1 MKVKVGLMLGGG
13 GAKGGY
19 QLGVIRA
26 LQEANLIDKIDCIA
40 GTSIGA
46 INALLLMSL
55 NDTNQMSEIW
65 QLAQSQNPIKQKS
78 FRIKQDKAGL
88 YSLEVLKDVFEKY
101 IDIKKVRNSKIDTY
115 VVAAK
120 IIDTKKIA
128 SQIRT
133 GNHEKTVF
141 HLNTYPKCFDA
152 VIASASI
159 PLFFGSTYLDD
170 EAYVD
175 GGLVDNNPIDILLEQ
190 GCNVILSVPLD
201 HSFNYSLYAEH
212 KVLFI
217 NFTDF
222 GVFSSM
228 PLLDAYD
235 IIRFTE
241 ASIEERQNY
250 GYLVASDL
258 IQKLKEKG
266 ILKRNMFGMNEHFIN
281 VDKFTYIDA
290 PQETYEKIKSLK
302 KERRISQKEAN
313 KRLSIKE
320 KIQKALSRGQ

>member
-55 NDTNQMSEIW
+55 NDTDKMSEIW
-65 QLAQSQNPIKQKS
+65 HSANINNPIKQKS
-78 FRIKQDKAGL
+78 FRIKQDKEGL
-88 YSLEVLKDVFEKY
+88 YSLDVLKDIFEKY
-101 IDIKKVRNSKIDTY
+101 IDIKKVRSSKIDTY
-115 VVAAK
+115 VVASK
-120 IIDTKKIA
+120 ILDTKKKLV
-128 SQIRT
+128 SQILS
-133 GNHEKTVF
+133 GNQEKTVF
-141 HLNTYPKCFDA
+141 HLNNHPNCFDA

-159 PLFFGSTYLDD
+159 PLFFGTTYIDN

-175 GGLVDNNPIDILLEQ
+175 GGLVDNNPIDVLLEQ

-201 HSFNYSLYAEH
+201 HGFNYNAYANH

-217 NFTDF
+217 NLTDF
-222 GVFSSM
+222 NVFSS
-228 PLLDAYD
+228 LSLFDAYD

-241 ASIEERQNY
+241 ESIEERRNY
-250 GYLVASDL
+250 GYLVARE
-258 IQKLKEKG
+258 IIEKMRQIG
-266 ILKRNMFGMNEHFIN
+266 ILKKGLFGLNENIVK
-281 VDKFTYIDA
+281 VDKFTYIEA
-290 PQETYEKIKSLK
+290 PKETYEHIKKLQ
-302 KERRISQKEAN
+302 KERRISKRESQ

-320 KIQKALSRGQ
+320 KIEQALKR